1 MRIHL
6 LSDLHLELSATRR
19 AAFQPEVLD
28 ADVTVLAGD
37 IDKGPRV
44 LEWAR
49 ATFPGHVLV
58 VAGNHE
64 FYGGHL
70 QRTIQ
75 KMRAAS
81 CERVRFLE
89 RDEVVIDGV
98 RFLGGTCWTDFSSTG
113 KQGLARSIATQSMTD
128 YRRIRAGS
136 NFRHLTTEDVLQE
149 NGAFRIW
156 LEGKLAEPF
165 AGKTVVVT
173 HHAPLLE
180 YAYGPSFEFIGERHP
195 LDAAYAND
203 WDHLVRPPVVAWLY
217 GHTHVA
223 VDQVVH
229 GVRLVC
235 NPLGYSM
242 GEETGFDPL
251 AVFDIG

>member
-6 LSDLHLELSATRR
+6 LSDLHLELSASRR
-19 AAFQPEVLD
+19 AAFRPEVLD

-44 LEWAR
+44 LQWAR
-49 ATFPGHVLV
+49 ETFPGPVLI

-89 RDEVVIDGV
+89 RDEAVIGGV
-98 RFLGGTCWTDFSSTG
+98 RFLGGTCWTDFASTG
-113 KQGLARSIATQSMTD
+113 NQGLARSIATQSMTD

-136 NFRHLTTEDVLQE
+136 NFRHLTTEDLLQE

-156 LEGKLAEPF
+156 LEGKLTEPF

-180 YAYGPSFEFIGERHP
+180 YAYGPSLEFIGERQP
-195 LDAAYAND
+195 LDAAYEND
-203 WDHLVRPPVVAWLY
+203 WEQLVRPPVVAWLY

-242 GEETGFDPL
+242 GDDCGFDCRK
-251 AVFDIG
+251 VVQI

>member
-6 LSDLHLELSATRR
+6 LSDLHLELSAARR

-49 ATFPGHVLV
+49 ETFPGQVLV

-81 CERVRFLE
+81 CQRVRFLK
-89 RDEVVIDGV
+89 RDEALIDGV
-98 RFLGGTCWTDFSSTG
+98 RFLGGTCWTDFASTG

-165 AGKTVVVT
+165 AGKTVVIT

-180 YAYGPSFEFIGERHP
+180 YAYGPSFEFIEERHP

-203 WDHLVRPPVVAWLY
+203 WDHLVRPPVAAWLY

-242 GEETGFDPL
+242 GDDTGFDPCL
-251 AVFDIG
+251 VVDLP